1 MKSAVEEIRDILR
14 REIADQ
20 YRPGDLLPNERELA
34 ERFDVSRN
42 TIRETMIHLEAL
54 TLIEKTK
61 RGARVRAADFDMM
74 FSEVT
79 QFLDTSG
86 RTFTDVLNF
95 RRISETGAVPL
106 MVCHVTDDILTRI
119 RTANRGMVEA
129 LTAAEAA
136 EADYRFHLG
145 LVEAAGNNV
154 LTHLYR
160 VLSVPLRYYLEV
172 GKSQKLDTDTA
183 REQHAE
189 IITALALRDESALN
203 AAMNR
208 HFQHSGDVLADWLSA
223 REGGEAALSL
233 WPVHRPS

>member
-1 MKSAVEEIRDILR
+1 VKSAVEEIRDILR
-14 REIADQ
+14 REIAAE

-106 MVCHVTDDILTRI
+106 MVCHVNDDILSRL
-119 RTANRGMVEA
+119 RDANRQMVAA

-145 LVEAAGNNV
+145 LVEASGNNV
-154 LTHLYR
+154 LIHLYR
-160 VLSVPLRYYLEV
+160 VMSVPLRYYLEV
-172 GKSQKLDTDTA
+172 GKSHQHDTETA
-183 REQHAE
+183 RAQHAE
-189 IITALALRDESALN
+189 IIAALALRDEIALYG
-203 AAMNR
+203 AMNR
-208 HFQHSGDVLADWLSA
+208 HFQHSGGVLADWLSA
-223 REGGEAALSL
+223 REDGGAALSL
-233 WPVHRPS
+233 WPVQRQH